1 MKLPISSATDAARQ
15 SPRSVNPDSWVDQHG
30 DFLYRYALL
39 RVRHPEVAEDLVQE
53 TLFAAVR
60 THTNLGEARP
70 SEVGFVVFK
79 KTRSAI
85 ISGSLPTRA
94 RLPT

>member
-15 SPRSVNPDSWVDQHG
+15 SSSGVNPDSWVDQHG

-60 THTNLGEARP
+60 TYAFADGWNSHCLGMN
-70 SEVGFVVFK
+70 S
-79 KTRSAI
+79 
-85 ISGSLPTRA
+85 SLLTDR
-94 RLPT
+94 

>member
-70 SEVGFVVFK
+70 SEVGFVVFL
-79 KTRSAI
+79 KTRFAI
-85 ISGSLPTRA
+85 ISGSLPTRS
-94 RLPT
+94 RLPI